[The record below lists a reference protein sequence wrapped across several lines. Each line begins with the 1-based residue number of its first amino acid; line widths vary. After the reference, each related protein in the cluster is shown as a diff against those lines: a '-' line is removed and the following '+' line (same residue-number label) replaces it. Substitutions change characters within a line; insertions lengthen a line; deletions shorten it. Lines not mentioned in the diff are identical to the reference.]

1 MNCFVNFIRCI
12 KQDNFSKTKTN
23 FANQIKMLY
32 RDVSA
37 SFIAQK
43 SFLLL
48 YGLKIMKSLFATV
61 FFGFLLFLASTAQ
74 TAGSTNQKP
83 VSGDS
88 LHVKPTDTVKQ
99 VDLVDYLVKWFKIK
113 NSQQKRDNQKI
124 RFTLFP
130 TQSGAGGGKTVI
142 TSFNASFLLGDISNT
157 NVSTVLFVPY
167 ISFDKRFGFQLQ
179 PNIWLRKNSWNFTGE
194 YFFLNY
200 PQETW
205 GLGGASPDEY
215 ETMIDYN
222 QTRIHQNALKGILPH
237 LAVGLGYAYDRHY
250 NIAVEENEY
259 QEMFEAYFPADVDH
273 TTSSGI
279 TIPAI
284 YDSRHNSNNPQQGLM
299 ASATYSFYLQALGSD
314 SDWQSLFLDVRKYF
328 PFAGKRS
335 QILAF
340 RSFYWTIING
350 HAPYLDL
357 PANRWEPA
365 LGSSSRGIQ
374 QNRYRS
380 NALIDFETEYR
391 FGITANGLFGGVV
404 FASVTSASEYGTQQ
418 FKYLH
423 PAAGAGLRLKFNK
436 YSRVNVTLD
445 FGFSKGY
452 QALYVNIGE
461 VF

>member
-1 MNCFVNFIRCI
+1 M
-12 KQDNFSKTKTN
+12 
-23 FANQIKMLY
+23 
-32 RDVSA
+32 
-37 SFIAQK
+37 K
-43 SFLLL
+43 SFLTT
-48 YGLKIMKSLFATV
+48 I
-61 FFGFLLFLASTAQ
+61 FFGFCIVLALCAQ
-74 TAGSTNQKP
+74 TNESTKNHSYTGP
-83 VSGDS
+83 LPEYLPG
-88 LHVKPTDTVKQ
+88 DTVRQ
-99 VDLVDYLVKWFKIK
+99 VDLVDYFVKWFKIK
-113 NSQQKRDNQKI
+113 NSQEKRDNRKI
-124 RFTLFP
+124 RFALFP

-142 TSFNASFLLGDISNT
+142 TSFNASFLLGDKKNT
-157 NVSTVLFVPY
+157 NVSTVLFIPFL
-167 ISFDKRFGFQLQ
+167 SFDKRFGFQLQ
-179 PNIWLRKNSWNFTGE
+179 PNIWLKNNSWNFTGE

-205 GLGGASPDEY
+205 GLGGNSPDDN
-215 ETMIDYN
+215 ETMIDYD

-259 QEMFEAYFPADVDH
+259 QEMFEAYFPADADH

-284 YDSRHNSNNPQQGLM
+284 YDSRRNSNNPQQGLM
-299 ASATYSFYLQALGSD
+299 ASATYSFYLQSLGSD
-314 SDWQSLFLDVRKYF
+314 DDWQSLFLDVRKYF
-328 PFAGKRS
+328 PFAGRRP

-340 RSFYWTIING
+340 RSYYWTIING
-350 HAPYLDL
+350 NAPYLDL

-365 LGSSSRGIQ
+365 LGSSSRGIP

-423 PAAGAGLRLKFNK
+423 PAAGAGVRLKFNK

-452 QALYVNIGE
+452 QSVYVNIGE